1 MKIQTIQEIQVLDD
15 VKLYK
20 SKLSGMK
27 DHLEALLKKKIRLET
42 EITLL
47 RKSIKDKEKSFA
59 FKMKNKVNLESSV
72 EQPKV
77 VELENSDYYITLP
90 SDWSQEVLT
99 LFEEFCQ
106 ITQDIEEMLEFYSE
120 K

>member
-1 MKIQTIQEIQVLDD
+1 MPVNTIQETQVLDD

-42 EITLL
+42 EITILK
-47 RKSIKDKEKSFA
+47 KSIKNKEKNFA
-59 FKMKNKVNLESSV
+59 LQVKGKVNLESQS
-72 EQPKV
+72 EQPSV
-77 VELENSDYYITLP
+77 VIQEDQILINLPKNWDQETLLQFEELCEV
-90 SDWSQEVLT
+90 SQEIDQL
-99 LFEEFCQ
+99 LK
-106 ITQDIEEMLEFYSE
+106 DYSE